1 MRLSSLKQTSERKFT
16 YLTSPTKFFN
26 SMCVKIT
33 PDISHMVGNYWNV
46 YYHFI
51 SISKIKKFL
60 MKIDNDYLWHSI
72 WLTNDKQWNNFVFGR
87 REREQKELLKFHTAS
102 KLIYSWWLKYLF
114 TFHIRVLI
122 YCMLTAATTHFI
134 MIYQFRIYDNWTCGI
149 NSLKRSLAVG
159 WQQNNKKKIKLWGN
173 LWLLQ
178 WLRRH

>member
-72 WLTNDKQWNNFVFGR
+72 WLTNDKQWNNFCFR
-87 REREQKELLKFHTAS
+87 TTRERAKRVVKIPHSQQIDIFMMIEIF
-102 KLIYSWWLKYLF
+102 I
-114 TFHIRVLI
+114 HISYTGFDILHADCRDDSF
-122 YCMLTAATTHFI
+122 Y
-134 MIYQFRIYDNWTCGI
+134 YDLSI
-149 NSLKRSLAVG
+149 
-159 WQQNNKKKIKLWGN
+159 
-173 LWLLQ
+173 
-178 WLRRH
+178 